1 MKIGAV
7 GHIKVFRITLKSGAG
22 KSSLDPVDID
32 GVLSPSAC
40 RFITIHT
47 DGDVSTKGLC
57 DFTEDLYISIREAM
71 ILVARVMKWQIQSLT
86 CFGAFLV
93 ILGAWTR
100 PALGDERQRSLSFQ
114 VQKGDVA
121 KAGKLADELTSLS
134 PRVNR
139 DEAKLLA
146 DCAFATVTK
155 LRREYRMFGTPI
167 FNNFLIYHGLRKRG
181 YCYQWSEDLLIAID
195 ALRLKSLELHWGE
208 YDPNTWRENNCIVVT
223 AKGQPFKRGIMLECW
238 RHLGHLYFGPVAS
251 DWETYV
257 ENSAYARRVRDRAAS
272 SKVSEHNHPVAFQRS
287 VATKGKPGE

>member
-1 MKIGAV
+1 V
-7 GHIKVFRITLKSGAG
+7 
-22 KSSLDPVDID
+22 
-32 GVLSPSAC
+32 
-40 RFITIHT
+40 
-47 DGDVSTKGLC
+47 
-57 DFTEDLYISIREAM
+57 
-71 ILVARVMKWQIQSLT
+71 KWQIQLLT
-86 CFGAFLV
+86 YFGAVLV
-93 ILGAWTR
+93 IFWAWASPT
-100 PALGDERQRSLSFQ
+100 LGDEQQSSSFQ
-114 VQKGDVA
+114 VQKSDLESVE
-121 KAGKLADELTSLS
+121 KLTCELTSLS
-134 PRVNR
+134 RRVNR

-257 ENSAYARRVRDRAAS
+257 ENSAYARLVRDRAAGS
-272 SKVSEHNHPVAFQRS
+272 NVSEHNHRVAFQRS
-287 VATKGKPGE
+287 AATKGKAGE

>member
-1 MKIGAV
+1 MI
-7 GHIKVFRITLKSGAG
+7 
-22 KSSLDPVDID
+22 
-32 GVLSPSAC
+32 
-40 RFITIHT
+40 
-47 DGDVSTKGLC
+47 
-57 DFTEDLYISIREAM
+57 FT
-71 ILVARVMKWQIQSLT
+71 ARVMKLQIQSLS
-86 CFGAFLV
+86 CFGVFLV
-93 ILGAWTR
+93 ILGTSAG
-100 PALGDERQRSLSFQ
+100 PALADERQRSSSFQ

-121 KAGKLADELTSLS
+121 KAEKLATELTSLS
-134 PRVNR
+134 PGVNH

-181 YCYQWSEDLLIAID
+181 YCYQWSEDLLVAFD
-195 ALRLKSLELHWGE
+195 KLNLKTLEVRWGE

-257 ENSAYARRVRDRAAS
+257 ENSAYARRVRERAAAQN
-272 SKVSEHNHPVAFQRS
+272 VSEPNHRVAFQRS
-287 VATKGKPGE
+287 SVEKKKSGE

>member
-1 MKIGAV
+1 MKSQIQLLTYVA
-7 GHIKVFRITLKSGAG
+7 A
-22 KSSLDPVDID
+22 
-32 GVLSPSAC
+32 VLS
-40 RFITIHT
+40 I
-47 DGDVSTKGLC
+47 
-57 DFTEDLYISIREAM
+57 
-71 ILVARVMKWQIQSLT
+71 
-86 CFGAFLV
+86 FGA
-93 ILGAWTR
+93 WPC
-100 PALGDERQRSLSFQ
+100 PALGDQQQQPFSFQ
-114 VQKGDVA
+114 VQKSDVA
-121 KAGKLADELTSLS
+121 KAEKLADELTSLS

-223 AKGQPFKRGIMLECW
+223 AKGQPFKQGIMLECW

-257 ENSAYARRVRDRAAS
+257 ENSAYARRVRDRAAG
-272 SKVSEHNHPVAFQRS
+272 SKVSQRNHPVAFQRS
-287 VATKGKPGE
+287 GVTEGKAGD